1 MSAPDPRYRP
11 FRIAAYGVYLVL
23 VVGFCLAIVI
33 GVTRSVLAMSPEH
46 RAPVEPVL
54 TYRECLDA
62 ANTLWTELEA
72 EREALVRASTEAR
85 TVDKRWMDFRTQWL
99 TRLREREAR
108 CALDSRNNAGLKQV
122 YRRLEDVLNRYTIHA
137 VQYAGE
143 VGGEV
148 DALQGAFSAA
158 RKSPAAGTLPSRGP

>member
-1 MSAPDPRYRP
+1 VSAPDPRYRP

-23 VVGFCLAIVI
+23 VVGFCLAII
-33 GVTRSVLAMSPEH
+33 ISVTRSVVAMSPEQH
-46 RAPVEPVL
+46 ALVEPVL

-62 ANTLWTELEA
+62 ASTLWTELEA
-72 EREALVRASTEAR
+72 ERESLVRASTEAR
-85 TVDKRWMDFRTQWL
+85 TVDRRGFDFRTQWL

-108 CALDSRNNAGLKQV
+108 CALDSRNNIGLKQV
-122 YRRLEDVLNRYTIHA
+122 YRHLEDVLNRYTIHA

-143 VGGEV
+143 VGGSV

-158 RKSPAAGTLPSRGP
+158 RKNPAAGSLP